1 MKHLTILKF
10 RYSNEKT
17 VQTRKYENGAD
28 AARWIQNKIRSL
40 KLYNPTYIVEYHSIN
55 KEVANVQ

>member
-10 RYSNEKT
+10 RLSNEQT
-17 VQTRKYENGAD
+17 VHTRTYENGAD

-55 KEVANVQ
+55 KEVTS

>member
-1 MKHLTILKF
+1 MKHITILKF
-10 RYSNEKT
+10 RLSNEQT

-40 KLYNPTYIVEYHSIN
+40 KLYNHTYIVEYHSFN
-55 KEVANVQ
+55 KELANVQ